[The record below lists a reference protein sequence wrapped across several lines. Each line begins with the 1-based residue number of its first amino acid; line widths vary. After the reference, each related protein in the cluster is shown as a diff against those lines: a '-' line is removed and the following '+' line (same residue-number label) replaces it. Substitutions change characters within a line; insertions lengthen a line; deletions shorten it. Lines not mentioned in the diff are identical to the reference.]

1 MKIVGF
7 LRYWIQDI
15 VMIFLIVSIVEILL
29 PNSNMRKYINMV
41 IGFLI
46 IIVIVSPFVKLLSR
60 EYSID
65 ERVLKEHLKMH
76 ELVYKDKSN
85 LSSVYDGQ
93 VKEMYIKK
101 MELEIT
107 EFIHETSNYIVES
120 VNLSIDETNEDFG
133 KLKEI
138 GILLK
143 TDEDEKIEKYVE
155 KKSIAFIKIEDVSIG
170 DRGKELN
177 AYKSLKD
184 EEDLK
189 NSLSK
194 KFNVSN

>member
-1 MKIVGF
+1 MGF

-85 LSSVYDGQ
+85 LSSVYDEQ

-155 KKSIAFIKIEDVSIG
+155 KSQ
-170 DRGKELN
+170 LH
-177 AYKSLKD
+177 
-184 EEDLK
+184 
-189 NSLSK
+189 LSR
-194 KFNVSN
+194 